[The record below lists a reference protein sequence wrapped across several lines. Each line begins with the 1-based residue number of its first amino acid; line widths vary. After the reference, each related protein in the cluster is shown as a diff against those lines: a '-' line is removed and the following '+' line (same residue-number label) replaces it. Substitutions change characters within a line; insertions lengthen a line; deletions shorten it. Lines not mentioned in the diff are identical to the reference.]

1 MRGGDGS
8 CGCGGGNWRRRI
20 SRSWRWWWGPSWL
33 VDRSFSKSEFAIL
46 RQRRARHAV
55 PLQNQNP
62 GNGRANSEQRQRR
75 TVKAGRYKCNTACN
89 GLVLDFSSHAA
100 YYVVYRDVADG
111 MLGAIYYCQAAQIVF
126 VEKFEDIF
134 VVGVGSYGE
143 ERLEGQLGHALIG
156 IGEEQAR
163 DGDGAGE
170 RGFFIDEDYV
180 VELVGGEF
188 VEADVIHDFA
198 AGGFFADDDDFCGH
212 HAAGGVLFEFEEGF
226 DVVGFA
232 VIHFLEDFIFG
243 FGLEVGEEVGC
254 GVGAHF
260 FDDVRGT
267 LGVQFFDDL
276 GLQALVEFGDGFGGG
291 QFVEGADD
299 ALALVGGEF
308 FHDVG

>member
-8 CGCGGGNWRRRI
+8 CGCGGGNWRRGI
-20 SRSWRWWWGPSWL
+20 SRLWWWWGPSWL
-33 VDRSFSKSEFAIL
+33 VGRSFSKSEFAIL
-46 RQRRARHAV
+46 DRGRARHAV
-55 PLQNQNP
+55 PL
-62 GNGRANSEQRQRR
+62 RR
-75 TVKAGRYKCNTACN
+75 HDFSASFGLPSSVAATAMAHRSAP
-89 GLVLDFSSHAA
+89 LRKQPRPLDFSSHAA
-100 YYVVYRDVADG
+100 YYVVHCDVADR
-111 MLGAIYYCQAAQIVF
+111 MFGAVYYCQAAQVVF

-134 VVGVGSYGE
+134 VVGVGGDGE

-156 IGEEQAR
+156 IGEERAR
-163 DGDGAGE
+163 DGYGAGE
-170 RGFFIDEDYV
+170 RGFFVDEDYV

-188 VEADVIHDFA
+188 VEADVVHDFA

-232 VIHFLEDFIFG
+232 IIHFLEDIVFG
-243 FGLEVGEEVGC
+243 FGLEAGEDVGC

-260 FDDVRGT
+260 FDDVRGA

-276 GLQALVEFGDGFGGG
+276 GLEALVEFGDGFGGG